1 MVNGHLSDAV
11 HVKSGVPQGSVLGP
25 LLFLVLINDID
36 EDIVESFLSSFAD
49 DTRVGKSVLTE
60 EDTNVLQQDLNK
72 IYSWAKVNN
81 MDFNNNKFELLR
93 YGGNT
98 ELKATIQAV
107 RQDKCED
114 LPIFPSVMENV
125 DCIGAIDHDASCTHK
140 CGENIITSTCTR
152 VMNEMNNIF
161 IFMGV
166 TEWKHR

>member
-1 MVNGHLSDAV
+1 MMKIFGFIS
-11 HVKSGVPQGSVLGP
+11 
-25 LLFLVLINDID
+25 
-36 EDIVESFLSSFAD
+36 
-49 DTRVGKSVLTE
+49 LTAAIQ
-60 EDTNVLQQDLNK
+60 L
-72 IYSWAKVNN
+72 
-81 MDFNNNKFELLR
+81 
-93 YGGNT
+93 GNT

-125 DCIGAIDHDASCTHK
+125 DCTGAIDHDASCTHK